1 MKLIPGVMY
10 TQDSTRGPSAGGSG
24 QDNTYKFDGVNV
36 TMPLYGT
43 LTTDTASQ
51 DIAQVTT
58 IKGGAKAVDFDRSG
72 GFTIDSVSKSGTNR
86 YQGSVSYQFQDDSMT
101 AEQASGVLS
110 RYANNSKWFTV
121 NGGGP
126 VLKNRIFFY
135 GSYYRPMYSRANAS
149 NNYGAL
155 PGYEST
161 RDEGFGKI
169 TYTPISS
176 ILLNGTWRQS
186 HTLQTGSTFGASTA
200 PTAGS
205 GSDSTMK
212 LGTFDASWV
221 INAKSF
227 ASFKYT
233 YYSNPTQG
241 RADNESSAVP
251 TNQVG
256 AQLSLTSLDT
266 LGAFNVPTPVAGA
279 DAYNTF
285 IQPLIDRYGYTKNGV
300 KTGGGTVGYAATLS
314 DADNFYRNA
323 GQVAYNVTLGSTF
336 RHDIHAGLQWSKDAE
351 ELTRSS
357 NGWGVINV
365 PGGRSAS
372 IGLPGKPAYY
382 YAEYLTRS
390 TGSKLGIRGEA
401 TTWNVEANDTIVWK
415 NVSFNAGMIMS
426 HDTLYGQGLQDDS
439 STLTGYVLSPGTKY
453 HDVQDPVLQDV
464 PAPPWRHVGL

>member
-1 MKLIPGVMY
+1 
-10 TQDSTRGPSAGGSG
+10 
-24 QDNTYKFDGVNV
+24 
-36 TMPLYGT
+36 
-43 LTTDTASQ
+43 
-51 DIAQVTT
+51 
-58 IKGGAKAVDFDRSG
+58 
-72 GFTIDSVSKSGTNR
+72 
-86 YQGSVSYQFQDDSMT
+86 
-101 AEQASGVLS
+101 
-110 RYANNSKWFTV
+110 
-121 NGGGP
+121 
-126 VLKNRIFFY
+126 
-135 GSYYRPMYSRANAS
+135 
-149 NNYGAL
+149 
-155 PGYEST
+155 
-161 RDEGFGKI
+161 
-169 TYTPISS
+169 
-176 ILLNGTWRQS
+176 
-186 HTLQTGSTFGASTA
+186 
-200 PTAGS
+200 
-205 GSDSTMK
+205 MK

-415 NVSFNAGMIMS
+415 NFSFNAGMIMS

-453 HDVQDPVLQDV
+453 TMYKIPFSKHV
-464 PAPPWRHVGL
+464 PAAPWRHVGL